1 MMTFALNTISLLV
14 DYDNDFRAVDDGN
27 IIWNFDG

>member
-14 DYDNDFRAVDDGN
+14 DYDNDFRAVDDRN